1 MCKWAASD
9 DDFFVL
15 RRFGEVSARVLLRM
29 QDQIV
34 DLEERLRSTD
44 QRCIKDRKDNS
55 TFRYDP
61 CEERTW
67 LLDQLTSRLADY
79 RKF

>member
-15 RRFGEVSARVLLRM
+15 RRFGEVSARVLLRL

-34 DLEERLRSTD
+34 ELEERLRSTD
-44 QRCIKDRKDNS
+44 QMCVESGKDNG
-55 TFRYDP
+55 TFRYDR

-67 LLDQLTSRLADY
+67 LLDQLAARLAHY
-79 RKF
+79 RKC

>member
-15 RRFGEVSARVLLRM
+15 RRFGEVSAPVLLRL

-34 DLEERLRSTD
+34 DLEKQLQDTD
-44 QRCIKDRKDNS
+44 KMCVENEKDNG
-55 TFRYDP
+55 TFRYDQ
-61 CEERTW
+61 CEERT
-67 LLDQLTSRLADY
+67 
-79 RKF
+79 

>member
-15 RRFGEVSARVLLRM
+15 RRFGEVSARVLLRL

-34 DLEERLRSTD
+34 ELEERLREID
-44 QRCIKDRKDNS
+44 KMCVKNGKDNG
-55 TFRYDP
+55 TFRYDH

-67 LLDQLTSRLADY
+67 LLDQLTSRLAHY
-79 RKF
+79 RKC

>member
-15 RRFGEVSARVLLRM
+15 RRFGEVSARVLLRL

-34 DLEERLRSTD
+34 GLEGRLQEMDEMCVKEGR
-44 QRCIKDRKDNS
+44 DNG
-55 TFRYDP
+55 TFRYDQ

-67 LLDQLTSRLADY
+67 LLDQLTSRLAHY
-79 RKF
+79 RKC